1 MNDYPIKAHYR
12 AGTWRRYSIN
22 NPKNPSPNPCAV
34 YLCRKWGKKLAAI
47 KENDLKDRLL
57 AAHHHRAVLW
67 DTLSAIN
74 NVEVDEKSTRTND
87 GRPVLW
93 WSLRPKPPPHLTIQ
107 KNTREVRH
115 FYQPQVLELVLVLI
129 ELLKRQIAPVRTTW
143 LLFYWVLLHDLPA
156 VVTR

>member
-107 KNTREVRH
+107 KKIREKSAIFTSPKCSSWCSSSSSCWNDKLLPLEPRDFCFTEF
-115 FYQPQVLELVLVLI
+115 FYTIFP
-129 ELLKRQIAPVRTTW
+129 R
-143 LLFYWVLLHDLPA
+143 
-156 VVTR
+156 